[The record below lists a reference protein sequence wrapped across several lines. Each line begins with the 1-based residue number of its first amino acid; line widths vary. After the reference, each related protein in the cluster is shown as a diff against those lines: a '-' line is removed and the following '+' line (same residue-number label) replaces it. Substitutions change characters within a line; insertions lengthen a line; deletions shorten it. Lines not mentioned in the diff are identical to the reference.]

1 VDREALEKILPHR
14 HPFLFLDRI
23 EDLVPGVSAV
33 GIRRIPLDEFWIPG
47 HYPGQPVF
55 PGVLIAEIM
64 AQVGAVVAL
73 TANADYAGKPVYL
86 AGYDRLRFRR
96 PVRPGDELRVQVTL
110 TETRSRLFFFEGKAT
125 VDGQKAA
132 DGAFLATSAE

>member
-1 VDREALEKILPHR
+1 MDRTAIEQILPHR
-14 HPFLFLDRI
+14 HPFLLLDEI

-33 GIRRIPLDEFWIPG
+33 GIRTIPADEFWVPG
-47 HYPGQPVF
+47 HYPTQPIF

-73 TANADYAGKPVYL
+73 TAHADHAGKPVYL

-96 PVRPGDELRVQVTL
+96 PVRPGDRLRVEVKL
-110 TETRSRLFFFEGKAT
+110 TETRGRIFFFEGKAT